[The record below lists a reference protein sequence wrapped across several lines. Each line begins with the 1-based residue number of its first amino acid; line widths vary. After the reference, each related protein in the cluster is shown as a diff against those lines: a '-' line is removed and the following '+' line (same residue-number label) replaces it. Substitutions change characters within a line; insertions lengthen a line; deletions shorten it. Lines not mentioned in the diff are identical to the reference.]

1 MWEAQEVLNNI
12 KKAGRRKLAD
22 DNQAFDVKN
31 NPVNINKFV
40 FIPFY
45 DVSVSAGFGAWAD
58 DTTPK
63 STLAFRRDWLEAFI
77 TNKFSDLSV
86 VAVKGDSMSGVLND
100 KDIILIDHSRT
111 EAGDGLYALRIG
123 NEIFVKRVQRLPHTL
138 LITSENPQ
146 YKPFEVSLQ
155 NGDSSDNN
163 VSIIGKVVWLGRA
176 L

>member
-1 MWEAQEVLNNI
+1 
-12 KKAGRRKLAD
+12 
-22 DNQAFDVKN
+22 
-31 NPVNINKFV
+31 
-40 FIPFY
+40 
-45 DVSVSAGFGAWAD
+45 
-58 DTTPK
+58 
-63 STLAFRRDWLEAFI
+63 
-77 TNKFSDLSV
+77 
-86 VAVKGDSMSGVLND
+86 MSGALND